1 MERNWSLADH
11 AVAVL
16 GEIDRMLDGVTNE
29 HPYRYPLRRMKDAAS
44 KAAFD
49 GLRTAAEIA
58 EAARILREHLDE
70 SAKAQKRYRVK
81 LNDTHG
87 PTLNGHWFWLVP
99 ADEFAEKAL
108 DEVVGPNV
116 KLRGL
121 RGFSRRSPRT

>member
-44 KAAFD
+44 EAAFD

-58 EAARILREHLDE
+58 EAARILREQIDASE
-70 SAKAQKRYRVK
+70 KAHQRYRVK

-87 PTLNGHWFWLVP
+87 PTLNGQWFWLLP

-108 DEVVGPNV
+108 AEVVGPNA
-116 KLRGL
+116 KI
-121 RGFSRRSPRT
+121 T